1 MPTYDYRCKACGA
14 ELEIFHS
21 MADKPKR
28 KCPECGALKLERQIG
43 AGGGILFK
51 GSGYY
56 QTDYRSDS
64 YKQAQAADKP
74 SADSS
79 PSKDGAAKDGA
90 SKSNAQKSTKKK
102 AD

>member
-1 MPTYDYRCKACGA
+1 MPTYDYLCKSCGA
-14 ELEIFHS
+14 ATEIFHS

-56 QTDYRSDS
+56 QTDYRSEA
-64 YKQAQAADKP
+64 YNKAAAADKK
-74 SADSS
+74 SSTDSS
-79 PSKDGAAKDGA
+79 SSKPASGDKTPKSDSKKKKSKD
-90 SKSNAQKSTKKK
+90 
-102 AD
+102 